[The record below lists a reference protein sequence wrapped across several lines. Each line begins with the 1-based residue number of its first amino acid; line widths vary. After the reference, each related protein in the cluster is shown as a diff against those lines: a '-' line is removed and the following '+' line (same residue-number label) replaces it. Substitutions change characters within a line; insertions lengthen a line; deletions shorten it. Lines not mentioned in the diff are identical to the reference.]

1 MLILTISFCVAS
13 FFSLNVY
20 TASSFETKVWFSRLR
35 YLGFSFITPAG
46 VLFFSYILKRWT
58 WLQNKWVSI
67 LIFLPGII
75 TTLITFN
82 LFDQNL
88 MVHSYAPYDYL
99 DVSVLTFKNGPWFF
113 VYYPWTNL
121 LTLSVMI
128 MFIHSS
134 IVDKPKRKHIFI
146 LSIGVVIGSVID
158 FSSVIINSS
167 LRWIMLSAGTFSIS
181 ELAILY
187 VSKKNDLFGLLTP
200 EKEKQAKLLEHL
212 DFQQKLLTLLTHDL
226 SGNIRNQ
233 AKIAQSLKKRL
244 QDNHHEI
251 LDSLTTS
258 SQASDDLIDNIMR
271 WVKSQD
277 SQFLPQMQTIEVH
290 NLFKNCIRSLQGTF
304 DEQKIEIEIQAI
316 SNPFYVKCDA
326 EMMASVLR
334 NLFSN
339 SIKAS
344 SQWNKITL
352 QVTEDESETLF
363 TVIDQGVG
371 MTLEKI
377 DSLWDSRAGKQK
389 TNGTGYG
396 VGLLLARHFI
406 ELHQGKLEITSI
418 QNQGTQVQFTVP
430 R

>member
-1 MLILTISFCVAS
+1 MLILTSSFCVAS

-20 TASSFETKVWFSRLR
+20 TASSFEAKVWLSRLR
-35 YLGFSFITPAG
+35 FLGFAFITPAG
-46 VLFFSYILKRWT
+46 ILFFSYILKRWT
-58 WLQNKWVSI
+58 WLQNKWVSA
-67 LIFLPGII
+67 LIFLPGIS
-75 TTLITFN
+75 TALITLN

-88 MVHSYAPYDYL
+88 LVHSHAPYEYL
-99 DVSVLTFKNGPWFF
+99 GVSVLAFKNGPWFF
-113 VYYPWTNL
+113 VHYLWTNL
-121 LTLSVMI
+121 LTALVMI
-128 MFIHSS
+128 MFIHSA
-134 IVDKPKRKHIFI
+134 IVDPPKRKHVFI
-146 LSIGVVIGSVID
+146 LSIGVIIGCIID
-158 FSSVIINSS
+158 FSSVAVNSS
-167 LRWIMLSAGTFSIS
+167 VRWLMLSAGTFSIS

-233 AKIAQSLKKRL
+233 ARIAQSLKKRL

-277 SQFLPQMQTIEVH
+277 SQFLPQMQTVEVH
-290 NLFKNCIRSLQGTF
+290 NLFENCIRSLQGTF
-304 DEQKIEIEIQAI
+304 DEQKIDIQIQAA
-316 SNPFYVKCDA
+316 SNPLYVKCDA

-344 SQWNKITL
+344 TQWNQITL
-352 QVTEDESETLF
+352 QVNEDESETLF
-363 TVIDQGVG
+363 TVADHGVG

-377 DSLWDSRAGKQK
+377 DSLWDPRAGKQK

-418 QNQGTQVQFTVP
+418 PNQGTQVQFTVP